1 MPIFITEYDINQA
14 NDSTQ
19 QAKYQDHFT
28 MFMSNN
34 NIKGVTI
41 WGYLMGAT
49 WVSNT
54 GILNTDGS
62 MRPAMSWLMGF
73 LGR

>member
-1 MPIFITEYDINQA
+1 
-14 NDSTQ
+14 
-19 QAKYQDHFT
+19 

-41 WGYLMGAT
+41 WGYLVGAT
-49 WVSNT
+49 WVNNT

-62 MRPAMSWLMGF
+62 MRPAMTWLMGF